1 MFIVAVAFAIGACE
15 QSCWQLRSDQH
26 GKTVRS
32 DSPTD
37 ATRTVDSPRI
47 FYGLK
52 VVLSS
57 LECITVPSKS
67 ARLFAAAVLG
77 FSLVA
82 CGGASDPL
90 AQQLPS
96 PAPIPPTPA
105 PTPTPAPAPTPTPAP
120 PPSPGPSPSP
130 APVPSPTPAP
140 SPAAAAVCPTPVGRV
155 LEVGQGKTYPRP
167 SAAAAVAQNGDTI
180 HIAAGDYRADATT
193 WRASN
198 ITICGIGG
206 RARLFAD
213 GVDAQGK
220 GIWVISTPNSA
231 TTTIVNV
238 EFHDAKVADQNGA
251 GIRLDGGSLVL
262 RNTGFYDNENGI
274 LGGSGAATVTI
285 ENSEFARNG
294 FGDGQ
299 THGIYIGE
307 LDRLNVRS
315 SFFYQ
320 TKIGHNLKSRAKENY
335 IENSYFMDGPT
346 GSASY
351 QLDFPNGGLVFM
363 RGNLIHKGPNADNTT
378 SVAYG
383 FERNTWPVNTVTLI
397 HNTFAST
404 LGRGTFVG
412 VAGFTTRLTLTAN
425 LFAGSGAMSSGVS
438 GAALVQ
444 QSNVATPVSS
454 LLAPDNVSTPSFW
467 PVSSQL
473 AQLQLASIP
482 DTAYV
487 SDAPKPMTLRAIAST
502 SGRLIGAL
510 QAAP

>member
-1 MFIVAVAFAIGACE
+1 V
-15 QSCWQLRSDQH
+15 
-26 GKTVRS
+26 
-32 DSPTD
+32 
-37 ATRTVDSPRI
+37 
-47 FYGLK
+47 
-52 VVLSS
+52 
-57 LECITVPSKS
+57 
-67 ARLFAAAVLG
+67 
-77 FSLVA
+77 
-82 CGGASDPL
+82 
-90 AQQLPS
+90 
-96 PAPIPPTPA
+96 
-105 PTPTPAPAPTPTPAP
+105 
-120 PPSPGPSPSP
+120 
-130 APVPSPTPAP
+130 
-140 SPAAAAVCPTPVGRV
+140 
-155 LEVGQGKTYPRP
+155 
-167 SAAAAVAQNGDTI
+167 
-180 HIAAGDYRADATT
+180 AGDYRADATT

-198 ITICGIGG
+198 LTICGIGG

-213 GVDAQGK
+213 GVHAQGK

-231 TTTIVNV
+231 TTTIINV
-238 EFHDAKVADQNGA
+238 EFHDAKVPDQNGA

-294 FGDGQ
+294 FGDGY
-299 THGIYIGE
+299 THGIYVGE

-383 FERNTWPVNTVTLI
+383 FEQNTWPVNTVTLV

-404 LGRGTFVG
+404 LGRGIFVG
-412 VAGFTTRLTLTAN
+412 VAGYTSRLNLTAN
-425 LFAGSGAMSSGVS
+425 LFAGAGSLSSGVT
-438 GAALVQ
+438 GAQLVQ
-444 QSNVATPVSS
+444 QNNFTTAVSNLLAPENVTTPNFWPASS
-454 LLAPDNVSTPSFW
+454 LLS
-467 PVSSQL
+467 
-473 AQLQLASIP
+473 QLQLTIVP
-482 DTAYV
+482 DPDYANDT
-487 SDAPKPMTLRAIAST
+487 PKPMTLRAITST
-502 SGRLIGAL
+502 SSRLIGAL